1 MKYNLPTKNELKNAA
16 QEILALHNEWAEY
29 LKYESQMRS
38 DRGDNN
44 EHKEENK
51 QIEENDHN
59 IIEINFPNRSLLIS
73 SDVDSEQQIGEDL
86 SSSIL
91 SLEQMSDLMNFCQF
105 NSKRLTLVY
114 KATED
119 GFGAADFHEKCNGVG
134 HTLVLIQSES
144 GNIFGGYTE
153 ADWSGEGYKEDENA
167 FIFSMVNKYRRPLY
181 FHTTLPEYAIY
192 AKKGYGPTFGRF
204 DFCIRDNSNINRIST
219 TELGDSYR
227 HAQWTIDPISLAG
240 SYNFK
245 TREVE
250 VYIVD

>member
-1 MKYNLPTKNELKNAA
+1 MKHNLPTKNELKNAA

-29 LKYESQMRS
+29 LKYESQIRS
-38 DRGDNN
+38 DRADNN
-44 EHKEENK
+44 EHKEV
-51 QIEENDHN
+51 NDEHN

-73 SDVDSEQQIGEDL
+73 SDVDSEQTGEDL

-91 SLEQMSDLMNFCQF
+91 TLEQMSDLMNFCQF
-105 NSKRLTLVY
+105 NSKRLSLVY

-119 GFGAADFHEKCNGVG
+119 GFGAADFHDKCNGVG
-134 HTLVLIQSES
+134 HTLVLVQAES

-153 ADWSGEGYKEDENA
+153 ADWSGEGYQEDENA
-167 FIFSMVNKYRRPLY
+167 FIFSMVNKYMRPLY
-181 FHTTLPEYAIY
+181 FHCTLPEYAIY
-192 AKKGYGPTFGRF
+192 AKKAYGPTF
-204 DFCIRDNSNINRIST
+204 DFCIRDHSNIKRISS

-240 SYNFK
+240 SYHFLTK
-245 TREVE
+245 EIE